1 MFVKKLVTKMEYVEL
16 INLYKNESSDVVLSI
31 STQKITEFVKLVVE
45 AYHSEK
51 KIFAC
56 GNGGNAAFVSN
67 LVVDLN
73 MHPFVSEDKSS
84 HGGNRNLFHAIN
96 LFEGPATITGITNDL
111 GFNSIFKEQLKY
123 QAEKDD
129 ILYCISG
136 SGNSGNIIE
145 AMKYAKNIGMK
156 CVAIT
161 RNSPCKAEE
170 FADILIEIKG
180 NSEFPGQ
187 TGNNNNNFH
196 FEDCISIITH
206 ITTGILKLEVTEDDK
221 SK

>member
-1 MFVKKLVTKMEYVEL
+1 MNYLDL
-16 INLYKNESSDVVLSI
+16 IDLYKNESSNVIL
-31 STQKITEFVKLVVE
+31 KIPSQEIAEFVKLVIE
-45 AYHSEK
+45 AYRSEK

-56 GNGGNAAFVSN
+56 GNGGNAAYVAN

-84 HGGNRNLFHAIN
+84 HGENRNKFHAIN
-96 LFEGPATITGITNDL
+96 LCEGAATLTGITNDL

-129 ILYCISG
+129 ILFCISG
-136 SGNSGNIIE
+136 SGNSGNVIE
-145 AMKYAKNIGMK
+145 AMKYAKSIGMK
-156 CVAIT
+156 SVTIT

-170 FADILIEIKG
+170 LSDVLIEIKG
-180 NSEFPGQ
+180 VSEFPGQ

-196 FEDCISIITH
+196 FEDCISKITH
-206 ITTGILKLEVTEDDK
+206 IITGILKLKVTEDNQ

>member
-1 MFVKKLVTKMEYVEL
+1 MNNSSL
-16 INLYKNESSDVVLSI
+16 IELYKIESSNVVLNM
-31 STQKITEFVKLVVE
+31 STKKVEEFVTLVIE
-45 AYHSEK
+45 AYNSEK

-56 GNGGNAAFVSN
+56 GNGGNAAFVGN

-84 HGGNRNLFHAIN
+84 HGGERNRFHAIN
-96 LFEGPATITGITNDL
+96 LCEGAATITGITNDL

-129 ILYCISG
+129 ILFCISG

-156 CVAIT
+156 SVIIT
-161 RNSPCKAEE
+161 RNSPCKADEL
-170 FADILIEIKG
+170 ADVLIEIKG
-180 NSEFPGQ
+180 ISEFPGQ

-196 FEDCISIITH
+196 FEDCISKITH
-206 ITTGILKLEVTEDDK
+206 ITTGILKLKVTKDNQ